1 MNITSEYS
9 LDSGTLTISV
19 HGAFDFKCHSD
30 FRRAYESASPR
41 PRQVVVDLKDAE
53 YIDSSAL
60 GMLLLLREHA
70 GGDKFPVAIANVR
83 PAVSKILKVANFHQL
98 FEVA

>member
-1 MNITSEYS
+1 MNITSTYS

-19 HGAFDFKCHSD
+19 NGAFDFKCHAD
-30 FRRAYESASPR
+30 FRRAYEGATPR
-41 PRQVVVDLKDAE
+41 PRQVVVDLRDAE

-70 GGDKFPVAIANVR
+70 SSERFPVTLANVR
-83 PAVSKILKVANFHQL
+83 PTVSKILKVANFHQL
-98 FEVA
+98 FSVA